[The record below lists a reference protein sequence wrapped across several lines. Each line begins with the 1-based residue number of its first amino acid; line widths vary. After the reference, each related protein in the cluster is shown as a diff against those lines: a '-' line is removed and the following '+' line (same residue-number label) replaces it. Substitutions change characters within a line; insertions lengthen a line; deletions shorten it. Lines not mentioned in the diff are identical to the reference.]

1 MTAAALAGLR
11 VVDLSTVLAGPN
23 CARYLADFGADVIKI
38 ERPDGGDSLRN
49 MAQSGIPSVEIGC
62 VKDFPGSWG
71 EYRVYEGGVMQIVH
85 RISTPE
91 ALQWSERCRHLYE
104 DFGVQY
110 ETYAMG
116 ALEQRC
122 FNIEL
127 R

>member
-1 MTAAALAGLR
+1 
-11 VVDLSTVLAGPN
+11 
-23 CARYLADFGADVIKI
+23 
-38 ERPDGGDSLRN
+38 

-71 EYRVYEGGVMQIVH
+71 EYRVYEGGVTQIVH